1 MNLKLRNTKGAAFV
15 LAVMMVG
22 SGSASAGTATLSGA
36 PGNSCASYTG
46 FSADANGNLTITCTG
61 EPAPPPSVAPSCT
74 LTASPST
81 INSGSSSTLI
91 ANCSPAAT
99 SYAWTNSGFGST
111 VASGNVSPTS
121 ATTYS
126 VVGTNDV
133 GAGNVAS
140 ITVNVSTTAPITS
153 GGGTTPGTR
162 TVPPTSADPVSVV
175 KEWNYAFETVNFM
188 PHNAKVEPYGT
199 MAYYKVIQAGKPTQI
214 HLPNPW

>member
-1 MNLKLRNTKGAAFV
+1 MNLKLRNTNGAAFV

-36 PGNSCASYTG
+36 AGNSCASYTG

-81 INSGSSSTLI
+81 INSGSSSALI

-111 VASGNVSPTS
+111 AASGNVSPTS
-121 ATTYS
+121 TTTYS
-126 VVGTNDV
+126 VIGTNGV

-140 ITVNVSTTAPITS
+140 ITVTVNTSTS

-162 TVPPTSADPVSVV
+162 TVPPTAADPLSVIR
-175 KEWNYAFETVNFM
+175 EWNYAFETVNYL
-188 PHNAKVEPYGT
+188 PHNAKVEPVGT
-199 MAYYKVIQAGKPTQI
+199 MEYYKIIQAGKPTQI